1 MRRRDMLAEAARS
14 TVLTYSLLVLS
25 AIVTML
31 LLRAGGPHFGTDFVH
46 NDTVHEIRFPPAINL
61 VISACGAVTGIV
73 MIASGRFTV
82 LAGPVVALQLLP
94 AAATIGEALELGD
107 GNAAAHGL
115 ERLVID
121 AAMVI
126 AAGLIYFGYK
136 HV

>member
-1 MRRRDMLAEAARS
+1 
-14 TVLTYSLLVLS
+14 
-25 AIVTML
+25 
-31 LLRAGGPHFGTDFVH
+31 
-46 NDTVHEIRFPPAINL
+46 
-61 VISACGAVTGIV
+61 

-136 HV
+136 HVQVHNRRRTLR